1 MLVISTCFCLMIHFT
16 CAQVFETNIPLNSV
30 VNHDVIIYENE
41 MSNEMFANIL
51 SHSSVSIEKF
61 NDTSKAADDIE
72 KYLES
77 GYNGTWLV
85 LIGKCSTSYKIIPH
99 LNGSYVRFSY
109 KDHVIA
115 AMNLV
120 I

>member
-1 MLVISTCFCLMIHFT
+1 MLVTSILFCLLIHLT
-16 CAQVFETNIPLNSV
+16 YEQIFETNIPLNSV
-30 VNHDVIIYENE
+30 VDHDVIIYENE
-41 MSNEMFANIL
+41 MSNEMFADIL

-61 NDTSKAADDIE
+61 NDTSKAAENIK
-72 KYLES
+72 KYMES

-85 LIGKCSTSYKIIPH
+85 LIGKCSASYKIIPH

-120 I
+120 T